1 VKGSKQSQTPNA
13 AQVALLRAVN
23 VGGHGKVAMADLR
36 TALERRGFAGLRT
49 VMQTGNLI
57 LPTAP
62 AQGAKLE
69 ALLERELEAGLELV
83 TDVFVRSAAELDEVI
98 AKNPFPAQAKRD
110 PSHLLVVFRKTPAD
124 EALVRAIRATITGRE
139 AVEVVGRHLYIVYP
153 DGIGRSKLKVPEKK
167 ADANTRGTGRNWNT
181 VLKLAE
187 SLHEAPTPGS
197 ER

>member
-1 VKGSKQSQTPNA
+1 MKTE

-36 TALERRGFAGLRT
+36 GVPERRGFTGART
-49 VMQTGNLI
+49 LMQTGNLI
-57 LPTAP
+57 LPAAP
-62 AQGAKLE
+62 AEGANLE
-69 ALLERELEAGLELV
+69 ALIERELEAGLGLA
-83 TDVFVRSAAELDEVI
+83 TDVFVRSADELADVI
-98 AKNPFPAQAKRD
+98 AKNPFPEEAKRD
-110 PSHLLVVFRKTPAD
+110 PSHLLVVFRKAPAD

-139 AVEVVGRHLYIVYP
+139 AVEAVGRHLYIVYP

-167 ADANTRGTGRNWNT
+167 ADASTRGTGRNWNT

-187 SLHEAPTPGS
+187 SLRDASTPGS